1 MSASLFSAA
10 HLAGGN
16 RAGYRLRY
24 LEVYNW
30 GTFDKR
36 VWRVVPNGD
45 TSLLTGDIG
54 SGKSTLV
61 DALTTLLL
69 PANRIAYNKAAGA
82 ESRERTLRSYVEGHF
97 KSERNEV
104 TGTSKPVG
112 LRGHNAYSVI
122 LGVFVNEG
130 FDEEVTLAQV
140 FHQKDPTGQPD
151 RFYVT
156 ASKALSVEP
165 DFTDFG
171 SDLIQL
177 RKRLRSTGVDLA
189 DGYPEYSRQF
199 RRLLGIRSEQ
209 ALKLFLQTVSMKSV
223 GNLNEFVRSHML
235 EPVDAS
241 VHVDDIVNHFQDL
254 AKAYEAVTRAREQL
268 AALEPLVEAAHA
280 YDDATERR
288 AQFQH
293 EGDAVRFYIA
303 ELRSGLLEVEIEQ
316 HREDRIRAE
325 QELARLGEQATGVGR
340 RRDALITE
348 RAGAGGDRI
357 TELERIASVARADV
371 ESRRVKAG
379 RYAELLAAAGM
390 DPAGDEPGFVRAL
403 EEAGALGSSLADQL
417 QGLDGRHGDRMFDRE
432 RLSRVIE
439 ETNNDLESLRGRRSN
454 LPRKLLEVRS
464 AMCGDLGLQIDDLP
478 FAGELVDVSD
488 EHSEWRPAA
497 ERVLGGFAQS
507 LLVDQDL
514 YRAVSDWVNGRHLGL
529 RLVYE
534 RVPRHRVTLQSVND
548 TGGMVLAE
556 TLEVATGPF
565 EDYVRSQLGRRAS
578 HLCARTMG
586 EFREAERAVTMEGQ
600 VRSGDHHEKDDRH
613 RADDPRYWLLGWS
626 NQSKIDALEA
636 HLVVL
641 QTELSQVNGVLREIG
656 VQRQEVLDRLNALS
670 GLAQYTD
677 WRELDVEEAEERR
690 TKAEAER
697 ELLLS
702 GSSELADIEKRLE
715 AVEAELEKLAG
726 RQRHVQ
732 SRAGSIDARIETA
745 TAARDADIDMLDA
758 YPAEIVELAR
768 AHYSALEARLVELRP
783 DEGLPKHSSE
793 CVAASEHLGE
803 SLAQLIGQAG
813 RDQERHSAVMVKHMG
828 AVRNTWPEAT
838 NDMDASVE
846 ARGEFVAFRER
857 LETDDLPTYEEE
869 FKRQLN
875 TQTIRELAA
884 FNNWLRRQREGIQER
899 VDRINEALSAI
910 DYSPGR
916 IVKLI
921 AEPTPNQE
929 VKQFQRDLRDATDDT
944 LTPDG
949 DRYSEQRFE
958 DVKRIIERFRG
969 RVDHAEADKA
979 WTAKVTDIR
988 NWFTFAASEQDK
1000 ISGEEYEHY
1009 RDSDGKS
1016 GGQKE
1021 KLAYTILAA
1030 SLAYQFGLEW
1040 GMERSRDFRFVVID
1054 EAFGRGSDDSTRY
1067 ALELFAKLG
1076 LQLLVVTPLTKVHV
1090 IEPYV
1095 KAIGFVDNPERNY
1108 SRVQTLTLEEFR
1120 ERRARGT

>member
-1 MSASLFSAA
+1 MSATLFSAV
-10 HLAGGN
+10 HLDGGKK
-16 RAGYRLRY
+16 AGYRLRY

-36 VWRVVPNGD
+36 VWRVVPDGD
-45 TSLLTGDIG
+45 TALLTGDIG

-69 PANRIAYNKAAGA
+69 PAHRISYNKAAGA
-82 ESRERTLRSYVEGHF
+82 ENKERTLRSYVEGHY

-112 LRGHNAYSVI
+112 LRDHGAYSVI

-130 FDEEVTLAQV
+130 FGEQVTLGQV

-156 ASKALSVEP
+156 SSKSLSIDP
-165 DFTDFG
+165 DFVDFG
-171 SDLIQL
+171 SDLTQL
-177 RKRLRSTGVDLA
+177 RKRLRSEGA
-189 DGYPEYSRQF
+189 EIANGYPDYSRQF

-209 ALKLFLQTVSMKSV
+209 ALNLFLQTVSMKSV

-241 VHVDDIVNHFQDL
+241 GRVNEIVNHFEDL
-254 AKAYEAVTRAREQL
+254 ARAYEAVTRAREQL
-268 AALEPLVEAAHA
+268 AALDPVVAAAGA

-288 AQFQH
+288 TLLQNQH
-293 EGDAVRFYIA
+293 DAIRFYMA
-303 ELRSGLLEVEIEQ
+303 ELRSGLLEKEIAQ
-316 HREDRIRAE
+316 YRKDRSLAEHELQQLGARA
-325 QELARLGEQATGVGR
+325 AGLGH

-357 TELERIASVARADV
+357 AELERVERTARAEA
-371 ESRRVKAG
+371 ESRRDKRG
-379 RYAELLAAAGM
+379 RYAELLVTAGL
-390 DPAGDEPGFVRAL
+390 DPVSDELGFKRAL
-403 EEAGALGSSLADQL
+403 EATASLGVSLADQQ
-417 QGLDGRHGDRMFDRE
+417 QGLDSRHGDQLFDRE
-432 RLSRVIE
+432 KLSRAIG
-439 ETNNDLESLRGRRSN
+439 ETNDDLVSLRSRRSN

-464 AMCGDLGLQIDDLP
+464 AMCDDLGLDIDDLP
-478 FAGELVDVSD
+478 FAGELVDVAD
-488 EHSEWRPAA
+488 EHSQWRPAA
-497 ERVLGGFAQS
+497 ERVLRGFAQS

-514 YRAVSDWVNGRHLGL
+514 YRTVSEWVNGHHLGL

-534 RVPRHRVTLQSVND
+534 RVPHHRVALQSAK
-548 TGGMVLAE
+548 THGGLTLAE
-556 TLEVATGPF
+556 TLEVAAGPF
-565 EDYVRSQLGRRAS
+565 EDHLRSQLGRRAG
-578 HLCARTMG
+578 HLCARSMA
-586 EFREAERAVTMEGQ
+586 EFREAERAVTIQGQ

-626 NQSKIDALEA
+626 NRSKIDALEA
-636 HLVVL
+636 HLEML
-641 QTELSQVNGVLREIG
+641 QADLSKVNRALDEVDA
-656 VQRQEVLDRLNALS
+656 QRNDVWRRQRALS
-670 GLAQYTD
+670 GLDQYAD
-677 WRELDVEEAEERR
+677 WRELDV
-690 TKAEAER
+690 AEAEQRRTNAATER
-697 ELLLS
+697 EALLS
-702 GSSELADIEKRLE
+702 GSSELADIEHRLE
-715 AVEAELEKLAG
+715 QVESELAKLAEQ
-726 RQRHVQ
+726 QRHVQ
-732 SRAGSIDARIETA
+732 SRIGSFDTRIETA
-745 TAARDADIDMLDA
+745 TDARDDDTRTIEAFPEEM
-758 YPAEIVELAR
+758 VELAR
-768 AHYSALEARLVELRP
+768 AYYDALEARLTDGVPVR
-783 DEGLPKHSSE
+783 SSE
-793 CVAASEHLGE
+793 CATASERLNE
-803 SLAQLIGQAG
+803 SLRQLITQAAK
-813 RDQERHSAVMVKHMG
+813 DQDTHGKVMVKHMI
-828 AVRNTWPEAT
+828 AVRNRWPEAT
-838 NDMDASVE
+838 TEMDATVE
-846 ARGEFVAFRER
+846 ARGEFVAFHDR
-857 LETDDLPTYEEE
+857 LATDDLPTFEEE
-869 FKRQLN
+869 FKQQLN
-875 TQTIRELAA
+875 TQTIRELAG

-899 VDRINEALSAI
+899 VERINEALSAI

-916 IVKLI
+916 IIKLV

-929 VKQFQRDLRDATDDT
+929 IKQFQRDLRAATDDT
-944 LTPDG
+944 LTQDG

-969 RVDHAEADKA
+969 RVDHADADKV

-988 NWFTFAASEQDK
+988 NWFTFAGSEQDK
-1000 ISGEEYEHY
+1000 LSGEEYEHY

-1030 SLAYQFGLEW
+1030 SLAYQFGLQW

-1067 ALELFAKLG
+1067 ALDLFAKLG

-1095 KAIGFVDNPERNY
+1095 KAIGFVDNPQRNY

-1120 ERRARGT
+1120 ERRARST